1 MTESGGGH
9 GHPRRPSSSARQ
21 GKHRKRRSLPE
32 LPGLVWVAVGAFVLG
47 LAIGVSGPVH
57 RTVGIAGERIGRG
70 LNRLLGRTPEY
81 RPVKPDA
88 APSVIEEPPAPQ
100 AKAGPLPV
108 SSRPFMLIV
117 IDDVGFYMPEFKELL
132 GLHPDLTYSVLPHAP
147 GTEEAISLLQADG
160 RQYML
165 HMPMEYKGW
174 PKPDPCED
182 CILRT
187 MTDEEIS
194 RRVKEALIRVRPV
207 GMNNHMGS
215 ALTSDPVKIRA
226 ALKPLVGTGLF
237 FLDSR
242 TIGSSKAYE
251 AAVEMGIPALG
262 RHVFL
267 DDDPDEAIIERQ
279 YQELVKLARKQG
291 YAIAIGHPKP
301 GTVAVLKRHLP
312 ELKSQRIDLVRPL
325 DYFAR
330 LRWRE
335 PLAREGR

>member
-1 MTESGGGH
+1 MSESTDGH
-9 GHPRRPSSSARQ
+9 GRTRRPGPAGRP
-21 GKHRKRRSLPE
+21 GAGRKRSPRPE
-32 LPGLVWVAVGAFVLG
+32 VPAFVWVAVAAFVLG
-47 LAIGVSGPVH
+47 LVIGLSGPVH
-57 RTVGIAGERIGRG
+57 RTVGVVSERIGRG
-70 LNRLLGRTPEY
+70 LDRVMGRTSHY
-81 RPVKPDA
+81 RPAEPDA
-88 APSVIEEPPAPQ
+88 VPAVIEEPPAPA
-100 AKAGPLPV
+100 AKAPLPPAA
-108 SSRPFMLIV
+108 SRPFMLIV

-132 GLHPDLTYSVLPHAP
+132 PLHPDLTYSVLPHAP

-187 MTDEEIS
+187 MTNEDIS
-194 RRVKEALIRVRPV
+194 RRVKEALVRVRPV

-301 GTVAVLKRHLP
+301 GTVAVLQRHVP
-312 ELKSQRIDLVRPL
+312 ELKSQGIDLVRPL

-335 PLAREGR
+335 PLARAGR